1 MNNNMNQIQSNLY
14 ISDVISIADIESWK
28 PEQLVLINASTG
40 CGKTYFIMH
49 SFGKWC
55 KEHGKKIL
63 ILTNR
68 NILKSQMV
76 NDVPEDLVD
85 VVKILNYQFVSA
97 QVMQTKGNES
107 LSVLKNYDDI
117 VCDE

>member
-76 NDVPEDLVD
+76 NDVPEDLFN
-85 VVKILNYQFVSA
+85 ILIAKYADFAAFQ
-97 QVMQTKGNES
+97 S
-107 LSVLKNYDDI
+107 LSNICFYSGH
-117 VCDE
+117 